1 MCAPEEKE
9 IKMKCV
15 SIGYKFG
22 IVLILLFQI
31 NASRNRIKEL
41 KSEMSLKQ
49 IGLVFSDLY
58 RVKLRFSFQFTI
70 ASRREIF
77 SKTGLD
83 FKKSSTDP
91 PNANIFRFSRASSSF
106 LFRGCSSTRLLPPK
120 LQIREVY
127 DVCHETS
134 LASCA
139 IKFSGNP
146 SRSEVTP
153 ADIYARCFVVQQVFS
168 RWALVYM
175 RCLKAIKQVIVSWKW
190 NARHPW
196 KAHAEHRPLAG
207 TCSPYSHAYM
217 HVN

>member
-153 ADIYARCFVVQQVFS
+153 ADLRALFRRSASFLALSFGIYALLESYQTGYCIVKVKRSTPVESSRRASTACWNLFS
-168 RWALVYM
+168 LFTRVY
-175 RCLKAIKQVIVSWKW
+175 
-190 NARHPW
+190 AR
-196 KAHAEHRPLAG
+196 
-207 TCSPYSHAYM
+207 
-217 HVN
+217 